1 MATSPSLFG
10 GSMSPQ
16 EMQAQ
21 LLNQRAAQFAQMSPD
36 QQLGMMAYKA
46 GSGVGTG
53 LAGAF
58 GVQTQD
64 PMIQR
69 ATRLRELAG
78 QFNTNTADGLRQM
91 ADALRTT
98 DPDMALQLSQRAA
111 AMDLEASKLQTEQ
124 VRQINLQTQTSK
136 TQAEQDKIIR
146 NEAKDEA
153 LRTELA
159 ALPPEADDKAVEAV
173 VRKYGKPDDIFKTL
187 ERRQTAEA
195 NRIAKAELEREKAET
210 REREK
215 QRDMEF
221 KQQMAAATQ
230 ANRSALTSVQR
241 ELAEARLADIRS
253 KQADKTEKKEEAK
266 QAAVNHAAKVINDVQ
281 TATGLVTGM
290 TTGLVGKGRAF
301 VPGNTAYDLQQQLLT
316 LKANLGFDRLQQMR
330 DASPTGGALGQV
342 AVQELQALQA
352 TVGSLEIGQS
362 KAELQKNLN
371 KIENHYSN
379 WIRATQGQQPLTL
392 EQFLQT
398 KQPQTAIPSSA
409 GANTGAAAGAPAATG
424 GWSIRP
430 R

>member
-1 MATSPSLFG
+1 
-10 GSMSPQ
+10 MSPQ

-21 LLNQRAAQFAQMSPD
+21 LLNQRAAQFAQLDPN

-46 GSGVGTG
+46 GSGLGTG

-58 GVQTQD
+58 GVDVQD
-64 PMIQR
+64 PTIRR
-69 ATRLRELAG
+69 ATKLRELAS
-78 QFNTNTADGLRQM
+78 QYNTNTAAGLRQM

-111 AMDLEASKLQTEQ
+111 AMDLEAAKLQTQEA
-124 VRQINLQTQTSK
+124 QTAK
-136 TQAEQDKIIR
+136 VMAEQGKILR
-146 NEAKDEA
+146 GEAQDEA

-159 ALPPEADDKAVEAV
+159 ALPPDADDKAVEAV

-195 NRIAKAELEREKAET
+195 NRIAKADLEREKAEA
-210 REREK
+210 RERER
-215 QRDMEF
+215 QRSEEF

-241 ELAEARLADIRS
+241 EIAQTRLDELKA
-253 KQADKTEKKEEAK
+253 KQAEKADKKEEAK
-266 QAAVNHAAKVINDVQ
+266 QAAVNHAAKVISDVQ
-281 TATGLVTGM
+281 SAQGLVTGT
-290 TTGLVGKGRAF
+290 TTGVVGKGAAF
-301 VPGNTAYDLQQQLLT
+301 VPGTDAYDLQQRLLT

-352 TVGSLEIGQS
+352 TVGSLELGQS

-379 WIRATQGQQPLTL
+379 WIRATQGQQPLSL
-392 EQFLQT
+392 EEFLKT
-398 KQPQTAIPSSA
+398 KQPQAATPAPMSA
-409 GANTGAAAGAPAATG
+409 APAGATG

-430 R
+430 KQQ

>member
-21 LLNQRAAQFAQMSPD
+21 LLNQRASQFAQLTPD

-58 GVQTQD
+58 GVNVQD
-64 PMIQR
+64 PTIQR
-69 ATRLRELAG
+69 ATKLRELAG
-78 QFNTNTADGLRQM
+78 QYNTNTAAGLRQM
-91 ADALRTT
+91 ADALRTQ

-111 AMDLEASKLQTEQ
+111 AMDMEAQKLQTEQ
-124 VRQINLQTQTSK
+124 ARQMTQEAQTAK
-136 TQAEQDKIIR
+136 AMAEQGKIVR
-146 NEAKDEA
+146 GEAKDEA

-159 ALPPEADDKAVEAV
+159 ALPADADDKAVEAV

-195 NRIAKAELEREKAET
+195 NRIAKAELEREKAEA

-230 ANRSALTSVQR
+230 ATRSALTSVQR
-241 ELAEARLADIRS
+241 EIAQTRLDELRA
-253 KQADKTEKKEEAK
+253 KQAEKADKKEEAK
-266 QAAVNHAAKVINDVQ
+266 QAAVNHAAKVITDVQ
-281 TATGLVTGM
+281 DAQKLVRGT
-290 TTGLVGKGRAF
+290 TTGLVGKGASF
-301 VPGNTAYDLQQQLLT
+301 VPNTDAFDLRERLLT

-352 TVGSLEIGQS
+352 TVGSLELGQS

-398 KQPQTAIPSSA
+398 KQPQAAAPIGAP
-409 GANTGAAAGAPAATG
+409 ANTPAGAATG